1 MIKNLIFFVI
11 LAVAAPFISAQET
24 EVSEGKP
31 EIWMKKKWDYAV
43 NGYDTVAYFTVGEPV
58 EGDDQFVTE
67 YKGAKWRFSSAENL
81 ALFEEDPAK
90 YSPQYGGHCAYG
102 LGKNGVLVHGDPKKW
117 TILDDKL
124 YLNLNGGIQKKWLK
138 KTDFYITNA
147 NSVWPRAL
155 TEEIE
160 IDW

>member
-1 MIKNLIFFVI
+1 MIKNFIFFVI
-11 LAVAAPFISAQET
+11 LAVAAPFVSAHEAEVT
-24 EVSEGKP
+24 EAKP
-31 EIWMKKKWDYAV
+31 EIWMKKKWDYAI

-58 EGDDQFVTE
+58 EGNDLYVTE
-67 YKGAKWRFSSAENL
+67 YKGVNWRFSSAENL
-81 ALFEEDPAK
+81 ALFEEDPVK
-90 YSPQYGGHCAYG
+90 YSPQYGGHCAYA

-117 TILDDKL
+117 AIVEDKL
-124 YLNLNGGIQKKWLK
+124 YLNLNGSIQKKWLK

-147 NSVWPRAL
+147 DSVWPRAL